1 MISKRENEVHDTGL
15 GQGSLGTQAGKLS
28 ESSRPSMKLNVLYV
42 LKEVGLRFMVRERR
56 HG

>member
-28 ESSRPSMKLNVLYV
+28 ESSRPSMKLNVLHV
-42 LKEVGLRFMVRERR
+42 LKEVGLRFVVRERR